1 MRRVVDAGIGR
12 AVQPS
17 STPAVN
23 AAVVLGARNLGAAIA
38 RDLLADGVRVA
49 SVARTPGD
57 LDLRARDGAL
67 PVRADARDHAQ
78 LEQALREAGRKL
90 GPLELIVDAV
100 SATRPPNDGS
110 GFGGGAL
117 MSATSEGLEGWTIP
131 VVRQAFATLQA
142 GTSALL
148 RHGGGTFVE
157 IVGAPA
163 RRAAPGRGLIA
174 AASAAV
180 RAMTHA
186 AAAELREQ
194 GIHVALLIVDGIIDS
209 PKTAPMTEGMAPEEL
224 VRHEDVG
231 RAVRFLSSQTARGM
245 THELVITPMGG
256 LWLPA

>member
-1 MRRVVDAGIGR
+1 MSAS
-12 AVQPS
+12 PE
-17 STPAVN
+17 VN
-23 AAVVLGARNLGAAIA
+23 TAVVLGARNLGAVIA

-49 SVARTPGD
+49 SVARTRAD
-57 LDLRARDGAL
+57 LDLRAGDGAL
-67 PVRADARDHAQ
+67 PLRADACDQVQ
-78 LEQALREAGRKL
+78 LEQALHEASRKL

-110 GFGGGAL
+110 GFGGGTL
-117 MSATSEGLEGWTIP
+117 MSATSEGLEGWTVS
-131 VVRQAFATLQA
+131 VVRQAFVTLRA

-148 RHGGGTFVE
+148 RRGGGTFVE

-186 AAAELREQ
+186 AAAELREE

-209 PKTAPMTEGMAPEEL
+209 PKTAQMTQGVAPEKL
-224 VRHEDVG
+224 VRHQDVS
-231 RAVRFLSSQTARGM
+231 RAVRFLSSQTARGT

-256 LWLPA
+256 LWLPS